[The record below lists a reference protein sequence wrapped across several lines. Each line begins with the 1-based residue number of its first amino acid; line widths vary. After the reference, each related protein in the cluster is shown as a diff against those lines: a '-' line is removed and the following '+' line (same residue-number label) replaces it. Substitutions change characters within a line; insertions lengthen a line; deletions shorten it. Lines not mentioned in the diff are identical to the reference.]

1 MSYAPPSTA
10 RLSLLKVGEALKRLP
25 FHFDFEKRSKIREK
39 AAKPFEKIGRLV
51 CPFGRAAGDGQ
62 GRAQAPFGA
71 HKKGGAPPLIGGFR
85 KDKPKKRPRIRKT
98 TRVYAVVCSPQQR
111 LFMCG
116 HYARPPSGHA
126 RFSARRYS
134 FDAHS
139 TDGRHSLGFAG
150 LPRGLQAHPPENNIF
165 LRAKPN
171 APARRAV
178 PARGR
183 RCCRPVRPT
192 SIFAPR
198 AWERRRL
205 FYMENIKYAYSRPFP
220 LKKHRSAPTVQSQA
234 SSLPFGGTPPRVWP
248 ARTSERKSRVASAC
262 PAARQSRAF

>member
-1 MSYAPPSTA
+1 M
-10 RLSLLKVGEALKRLP
+10 
-25 FHFDFEKRSKIREK
+25 
-39 AAKPFEKIGRLV
+39 
-51 CPFGRAAGDGQ
+51 
-62 GRAQAPFGA
+62 
-71 HKKGGAPPLIGGFR
+71 
-85 KDKPKKRPRIRKT
+85 
-98 TRVYAVVCSPQQR
+98 YAVVCSPQQR
-111 LFMCG
+111 FLCAGMMR
-116 HYARPPSGHA
+116 ARRPATRG
-126 RFSARRYS
+126 FSARGYS

-139 TDGRHSLGFAG
+139 TDGRRGLGFAG

-171 APARRAV
+171 APVRRAV

-198 AWERRRL
+198 ARERRRL

-220 LKKHRSAPTVQSQA
+220 LKKTPQRAGCTIASILAPVR
-234 SSLPFGGTPPRVWP
+234 GTPPRVWP
-248 ARTSERKSRVASAC
+248 ARTSERKSRAASPC